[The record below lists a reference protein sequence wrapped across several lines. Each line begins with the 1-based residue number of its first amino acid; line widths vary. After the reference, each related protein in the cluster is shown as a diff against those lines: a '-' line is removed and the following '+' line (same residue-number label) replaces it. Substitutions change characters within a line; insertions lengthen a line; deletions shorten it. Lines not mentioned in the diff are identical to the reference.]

1 MNTQDV
7 FLHRTQ
13 PSPQNSS
20 FKLILKFI
28 FNLAQH
34 FITASVLSFFY
45 LMKKLVHNKWF
56 LLTIL
61 SLTWGSS
68 FILIKKSLFTFS
80 PYEIGSLRLLIAG
93 ILLSFIG
100 IPTLRKLDRKS
111 IFYIG
116 ITGLCG
122 SVIPLFL
129 FPIAQTHISSSLA
142 GVLDSLVPIFVL
154 LIGFI
159 FYNLKPKI
167 SQVFG
172 VILSFFGATTL
183 IFFNDS
189 NTEDSHLL
197 YAILPIIASITYAI
211 STLLIRDK
219 LMHIN
224 TIELTAAMFTLWI
237 PPAII
242 SLMFLGTFTHHTSN
256 PHFWSSLGYIGILAV
271 MGTTLAVIIYN
282 KLIQETSAVF
292 ASSVSYLLPVLA
304 VIWGII
310 DGEEFTPWYIFSGIL
325 ILIGIYLIQE
335 KKEESPLHT
344 KKVKKTKKSPH

>member
-1 MNTQDV
+1 MYFYTELNLHHKTAVSSSSLNLFSIWHNILSQRV
-7 FLHRTQ
+7 FYL
-13 PSPQNSS
+13 
-20 FKLILKFI
+20 
-28 FNLAQH
+28 
-34 FITASVLSFFY
+34 FFY

-111 IFYIG
+111 IIYIG

-189 NTEDSHLL
+189 KDRK
-197 YAILPIIASITYAI
+197 
-211 STLLIRDK
+211 STRL
-219 LMHIN
+219 N
-224 TIELTAAMFTLWI
+224 
-237 PPAII
+237 
-242 SLMFLGTFTHHTSN
+242 S
-256 PHFWSSLGYIGILAV
+256 
-271 MGTTLAVIIYN
+271 
-282 KLIQETSAVF
+282 
-292 ASSVSYLLPVLA
+292 
-304 VIWGII
+304 
-310 DGEEFTPWYIFSGIL
+310 
-325 ILIGIYLIQE
+325 
-335 KKEESPLHT
+335 
-344 KKVKKTKKSPH
+344 